1 MMNKTQKLAQKDHTY
16 VWHPFTQMGVYTQ
29 DEPIIIEKG
38 RGSYLYDTN
47 GKKYL
52 DGYAS
57 LWVNVHGHNNKRL
70 NKAIHKQLDN
80 MHILLY
86 SVLPTCHRLS

>member
-47 GKKYL
+47 GK
-52 DGYAS
+52 
-57 LWVNVHGHNNKRL
+57 N
-70 NKAIHKQLDN
+70 I
-80 MHILLY
+80 
-86 SVLPTCHRLS
+86 